1 MSKNNK
7 KSNKKNKKGKLV
19 SSPSKA
25 EAKTKKQKTHP
36 ARNLKD
42 VDKKVIPPEYIIDES
57 LRSRTRIVGM
67 TREEAEREAQKHASL
82 AGLGDIRAK
91 AKEAAAVTPT
101 VKHIPSDIEE
111 GPIPLKPDQIP
122 GAMKSSSS
130 NDTVYGQPVLKKV
143 SNAGSI
149 GLILSIAVIALV
161 LLSVLLS
168 GVVSLYGTLTGTEV
182 TTTEEQRE
190 SDEAVVANDSEVAI
204 PEETKESEEKE
215 PSLEAT
221 TEETSTIDTEEK
233 LDIPVSEEEA
243 PVDNTPAIESEVAQR
258 TSLEPEEIEYSA
270 TADVY
275 GYQLKADMKENSA
288 LIYYPISIVTD
299 KDISDF
305 ISYLDKKYPLYASS
319 VSFKALSDGLVEA
332 TYPPFTSKGEMS
344 SFFDSFIL
352 ELEAY
357 ISQLPQVEE
366 EVESVHT
373 EVTASPVLETYH
385 GEAEVYNYHITA
397 DMGATSA
404 HFTYPKNVISS
415 NDIDDFSKAIF
426 SRYPLLG
433 SLVTY
438 VNSNDGS
445 LVITYPYIET
455 KEEMKAYFDSFISA
469 LKSYIESREK
479 VEVTPVKVNTP
490 PKTPLF
496 VIAPVDES
504 KEEESSTSTPT
515 LIEDKVEEEEIIRP
529 KNRLSLYASP
539 YTFTYANESSTYGFG
554 FDLSYERMLSNAIYA
569 GLDLTYTGSKMQSN
583 RFLNDLTVFALLTL
597 NKEFDNNGINTTFG
611 VGTDVIDFTFSP
623 AVKLSLCY
631 YHKFNRSASFSIKV
645 EGKAMY
651 KNSSILYS
659 VSPMVGLVINF

>member
-7 KSNKKNKKGKLV
+7 KSNKKNKKGKLF
-19 SSPSKA
+19 SSPSNA
-25 EAKTKKQKTHP
+25 EVKTKKQKTHP

-67 TREEAEREAQKHASL
+67 TSEEAEREAQKHASL

-91 AKEAAAVTPT
+91 AKEASAVTPT
-101 VKHIPSDIEE
+101 VKHISSDIDE

-130 NDTVYGQPVLKKV
+130 NDTVYGQPTLKKV

-161 LLSVLLS
+161 LISVLLS

-182 TTTEEQRE
+182 TSTEEQSVDERE
-190 SDEAVVANDSEVAI
+190 EAVEVAAA
-204 PEETKESEEKE
+204 EETEKGEVITSKGKE
-215 PSLEAT
+215 PSLETT
-221 TEETSTIDTEEK
+221 TEETSAVSTEEE
-233 LDIPVSEEEA
+233 L
-243 PVDNTPAIESEVAQR
+243 NTPAAKEEASADTPIIESAGVEV
-258 TSLEPEEIEYSA
+258 EPAEIEYSA

-275 GYQLKADMKENSA
+275 GYQLKADMKETSA

-299 KDISDF
+299 KDINDF
-305 ISYLDKKYPLYASS
+305 ISYLDQKYPLYASS

-332 TYPPFTSKGEMS
+332 TYPPFASKGEMS

-366 EVESVHT
+366 EVETVHT

-385 GEAEVYNYHITA
+385 GEADVYNYHITA

-404 HFTYPKNVISS
+404 RFTYPKNVITS
-415 NDIDDFSKAIF
+415 NDIDDFSKSIF
-426 SRYPLLG
+426 SKYPLLG

-469 LKSYIESREK
+469 LKSYIESSKK
-479 VEVTPVKVNTP
+479 VEVTPVKVSTP
-490 PKTPLF
+490 PKAPIF
-496 VIAPVDES
+496 VIAPVDEN
-504 KEEESSTSTPT
+504 KEEKVSASTS
-515 LIEDKVEEEEIIRP
+515 LVAEDKVKEDEIIRL
-529 KNRLSLYASP
+529 KNRLSLYVSP

-554 FDLSYERMLSNAIYA
+554 VDISYERMLSNAIYA
-569 GLDLTYTGSKMQSN
+569 GLDLTYTGSRMQSGS
-583 RFLNDLTVFALLTL
+583 FLNDLTVFALLTL
-597 NKEFDNNGINTTFG
+597 NKEFDNDGINTTIG
-611 VGTDVIDFTFSP
+611 VGTEVIDFTFSP
-623 AVKLSLCY
+623 AAKLSLCY
-631 YHKFNRSASFSIKV
+631 YHKVNRSASLSVKV

-651 KNSSILYS
+651 KNSSMLYS